1 MNTPLIN
8 ALQALVDKY
17 EANDYRDV
25 KNSEGFMRDLALVY
39 MKHDKERLLEL
50 YSDAQIRLENQLEKR
65 AQNGK
70 DFDQVFEFYFPPLS
84 GELYNALWEDFED
97 CWDEEIKPANRSKSV
112 VQMGDYLFDT
122 DQCKVVGM
130 AENQA

>member
-17 EANDYRDV
+17 EANDHRDV
-25 KNSEGFMRDLALVY
+25 KNSKGFMRDLALAY

-50 YSDAQIRLENQLEKR
+50 YSDAHIRLENQLEKR

-70 DFDQVFEFYFPPLS
+70 DFDQVFEFYFPSLS
-84 GELYNALWEDFED
+84 GELYNALWDDFVD
-97 CWDEEIKPANRSKSV
+97 YWDEQLKPANRNQSIV
-112 VQMGDYLFDT
+112 RIGDYYYDK
-122 DQCKVVGM
+122 DQCRVVGV
-130 AENQA
+130 AENPA